1 VTPTLAPAK
10 TTVDFL
16 MPGIHLETFEVGARW
31 GAIMV
36 VVTPLTEH
44 STRLDFTMGWNFLR
58 GVFPL
63 VWLARLIGGIVLR
76 QDRRIIELQEQG
88 HRHRNTMNLSLDSDR
103 LAVWYRQLQ
112 KYHLD
117 QLAGLSN
124 LQHPVPEKV
133 TLRWVT

>member
-1 VTPTLAPAK
+1 
-10 TTVDFL
+10 
-16 MPGIHLETFEVGARW
+16 
-31 GAIMV
+31 MV
-36 VVTPLTEH
+36 VITPLTEH

-76 QDRRIIELQEQG
+76 QDRCIIELQEQG
-88 HRHRNTMNLSLDSDR
+88 HCHKSAMNLSLESDR

-117 QLAGLSN
+117 KSAGVPN
-124 LQHPVPEKV
+124 PQHPVPEKV